1 MFGIDNILGG
11 AMQAIPGA
19 NMMGLVMKGIELL
32 KGLLESKDL
41 KGAEDVVKLLGE
53 LMQKNHEPGGT
64 SPAEAQ
70 PFTPP
75 AGAFAMQEGAQ
86 IEVEVRISA
95 PRGAAVPHEALP
107 LVDGSPQGDQML
119 NGKASPFIEGSEAN
133 KNRALQPNSQEWT
146 AVMWAMVSNP
156 NVHYN
161 ADTQRFFAKTSDGGK
176 LDLGSLQD
184 VQKTIEQNGGYNRGN
199 PTAMGFVAKQL
210 SEKLAEAQ
218 SEPAVSSI
226 VYRVT
231 TQASKASA
239 PASASEID
247 ESGRDPRIAEF
258 EARVRDYQAAR
269 TVLTSRE
276 ISYTSH
282 GAAA

>member
-1 MFGIDNILGG
+1 MLDKILGG

-19 NMMGLVMKGIELL
+19 NVLGLVMKGIELL

-41 KGAEDVVKLLGE
+41 KGAEDVVKLLSE
-53 LMQKNHEPGGT
+53 LMQKNNEPGGT

-75 AGAFAMQEGAQ
+75 GGPFAMQEGAQ

-95 PRGAAVPHEALP
+95 PRGAAVPREALP

-119 NGKASPFIEGSEAN
+119 NSKASPFIEGSDAN
-133 KNRALQPNSQEWT
+133 KSRALQPNSKEWT
-146 AVMWAMVSNP
+146 AVMWAMQSNP

-176 LDLGSLQD
+176 LDLGSLKD
-184 VQKTIEQNGGYNRGN
+184 VQNTIEQNGGYNRSN
-199 PTAMGFVAKQL
+199 PTAMGFVGKQL
-210 SEKLAEAQ
+210 SEKLATAQ
-218 SEPAVSSI
+218 SEPVVSSV
-226 VYRVT
+226 VYRIT
-231 TQASKASA
+231 SQAAKASTHTSTHETE
-239 PASASEID
+239 P
-247 ESGRDPRIAEF
+247 SGRDPRIDEF
-258 EARVRDYQAAR
+258 EARVRDCQAAR
-269 TVLTSRE
+269 ALLTSRE

-282 GAAA
+282 GALA